1 MESRANLEN
10 ERFEIMELTAGK
22 NYRPQ
27 LLKMRLQSLVQ
38 KTVYNGQRA
47 PLLSKSIQSHKIK
60 SSGNDFALICLL
72 EYLSD
77 TISLISLQCFLDCK
91 RYQSAS
97 SLLYDTTALH
107 EELQR
112 KTMCKLEEVFKK
124 AVQLVKNFHG
134 VKNEAI

>member
-1 MESRANLEN
+1 MDKEHHFWA
-10 ERFEIMELTAGK
+10 
-22 NYRPQ
+22 
-27 LLKMRLQSLVQ
+27 SL
-38 KTVYNGQRA
+38 Y
-47 PLLSKSIQSHKIK
+47 KIK

-97 SLLYDTTALH
+97 SLLYDTTALR

-112 KTMCKLEEVFKK
+112 KTMCKLPHIKQVFKK